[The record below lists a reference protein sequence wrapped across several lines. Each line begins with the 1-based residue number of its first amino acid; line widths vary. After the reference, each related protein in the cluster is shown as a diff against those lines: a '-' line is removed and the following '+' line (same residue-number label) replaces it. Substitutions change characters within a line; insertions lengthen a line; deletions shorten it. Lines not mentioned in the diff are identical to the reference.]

1 MQLSIKQLIT
11 CYSARLSMWTPHVHT
26 SREPRIVLLFDL
38 APGQNTTLLDIFSKV
53 VWVSQ
58 ACPLRYTF
66 MIYPSSKL
74 HTHCPCSNCEGTQM
88 PYHFWGDSN
97 QYLNI
102 TYRDANQQKILRF
115 IFPKGLAPIMIFNSS
130 SSLLFFQVIPP
141 LTRV

>member
-1 MQLSIKQLIT
+1 MPSGLLHSVQALLRYKMKHLLIKRQPNTRKNTNVKKKQLSIKQLIT

-97 QYLNI
+97 
-102 TYRDANQQKILRF
+102 
-115 IFPKGLAPIMIFNSS
+115 
-130 SSLLFFQVIPP
+130 
-141 LTRV
+141 

>member
-11 CYSARLSMWTPHVHT
+11 CYSARLSMGTPHVHT
-26 SREPRIVLLFDL
+26 SREPRVVLLFDL
-38 APGQNTTLLDIFSKV
+38 APWQNTTLLDIFSKV

-58 ACPLRYTF
+58 ACLLRYTF

-97 QYLNI
+97 
-102 TYRDANQQKILRF
+102 
-115 IFPKGLAPIMIFNSS
+115 
-130 SSLLFFQVIPP
+130 
-141 LTRV
+141 